1 MTYFVFDLD
10 ETLAEVYPLWNFLCD
25 LRLQKTTG
33 DTKTIPDELEVP
45 LNDAYTIF
53 VHLVAEQELSAMPL
67 GILRPGIIQVME
79 AIKKL
84 KDEGKVSGCA
94 IYSNNGSLS
103 MLEFV
108 SDVIQLV
115 LNDYTLFCDHIHW
128 GREGRQREYILP
140 RRPGYA
146 NKTWT
151 VLSMLLRS
159 GPCAA
164 ARDLKP
170 SDVYFFDDL
179 EHPDLKTKLGSHYNQ
194 VKPYTFKASFQRI
207 AELYYNA
214 LMEAGILMNAHLRTL
229 YLNYIDA
236 KKYNKLISIEE
247 QLEKYERLTK
257 STANATTAPPPPD
270 ESILNMLQ
278 VCQAL
283 ASPPVNIRG
292 GGNKKSIKPVV
303 PKQKSQ
309 TRRKRY
315 SKK

>member
-1 MTYFVFDLD
+1 MTYVVFDLD
-10 ETLAEVYPLWNFLCD
+10 ETLAEVYPLFYFLCD

-33 DTKTIPDELEVP
+33 DTKTIPDELEIP
-45 LNDAYTIF
+45 LNDAYTLF
-53 VHLVAEQELSAMPL
+53 VHLVAEQEVSMMPL
-67 GILRPGIIQVME
+67 GILRPGILQVME
-79 AIKKL
+79 TIKKL
-84 KDEGKVSGCA
+84 KDEGNVSGCA
-94 IYSNNGSLS
+94 MYSNNGSLS

-128 GREGRQREYILP
+128 GREGRQREYSLP

-151 VLSMLLRS
+151 VLSMLLKS

-170 SDVYFFDDL
+170 TDVYFFDDL
-179 EHPDLKTKLGSHYNQ
+179 EHPDLKAKLGSQYIH
-194 VKPYTFKASFQRI
+194 VEPYTFKASFQRI

-229 YLNYIDA
+229 YLKYIDA
-236 KKYNKLISIEE
+236 KKYNKPITIEE

-257 STANATTAPPPPD
+257 STANATTAPPLPD
-270 ESILNMLQ
+270 ASIHKMLE
-278 VCQAL
+278 VCQIL
-283 ASPPVNIRG
+283 ANPPVNTHG
-292 GGNKKSIKPVV
+292 GGPKKAIKKAA
-303 PKQKSQ
+303 PKQKVQ
-309 TRRKRY
+309 TRRKR
-315 SKK
+315 